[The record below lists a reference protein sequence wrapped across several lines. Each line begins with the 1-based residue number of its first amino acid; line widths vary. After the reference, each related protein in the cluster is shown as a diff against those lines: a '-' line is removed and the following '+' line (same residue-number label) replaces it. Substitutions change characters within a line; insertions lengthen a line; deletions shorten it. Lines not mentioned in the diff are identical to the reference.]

1 MSCHAEMGMQDPVDD
16 DFGLDLE
23 PTSEV
28 RAVSAPWRR
37 LVIDTGLRG
46 ADAESAWVTVT
57 DVRGTVFYEGSPSAD
72 GCVDVSFEGAPD
84 VRAARIMLE
93 TARLHRTAEVELG
106 EGWTSHAFTS

>member
-1 MSCHAEMGMQDPVDD
+1 MCCGAEMGMQDPVDD

-28 RAVSAPWRR
+28 RAVAASARR

-46 ADAESAWVTVT
+46 ADAEAAWVTVT
-57 DVRGTVFYEGSPSAD
+57 DERGAVFYEGTPSAD
-72 GCVDVSFEGAPD
+72 GCIDVSFEGAPA
-84 VRAARIMLE
+84 VRTARVLLE

-106 EGWTSHAFTS
+106 EGWTAHAFTG